1 MVKGVGV
8 ESMQSKVRQFFVI
21 GRGLPSE
28 KNPNPTLY
36 RMRVFAKNS
45 VLAKSKF
52 WYHMKRQHKV
62 RKIQGEIVS
71 VSEVF
76 EKNPSVVKNFGIV
89 LRYLSRTDPIN
100 MYKEYRDTT
109 LAGAVSQMYMELSGR
124 HRAPHESVQIIKTSV
139 VESKDVRRDHTRA
152 YSKVS
157 VKFPK
162 TP

>member
-1 MVKGVGV
+1 M
-8 ESMQSKVRQFFVI
+8 
-21 GRGLPSE
+21 
-28 KNPNPTLY
+28 
-36 RMRVFAKNS
+36 
-45 VLAKSKF
+45 
-52 WYHMKRQHKV
+52 
-62 RKIQGEIVS
+62 
-71 VSEVF
+71 
-76 EKNPSVVKNFGIV
+76 KNFGIV

-139 VESKDVRRDHTRA
+139 VANKDLRREHTRA

-162 TP
+162 VNPLKRAPTKNLKTTFKASRPIVI